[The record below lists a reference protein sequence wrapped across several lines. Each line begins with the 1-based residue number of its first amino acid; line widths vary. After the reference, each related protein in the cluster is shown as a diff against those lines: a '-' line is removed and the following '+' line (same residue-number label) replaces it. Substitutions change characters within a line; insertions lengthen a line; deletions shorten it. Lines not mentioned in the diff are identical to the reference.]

1 MLLHAFGDYT
11 IVKGSNEDIKNIVNK
26 WIEISRYFL
35 TAKMT
40 VLQTITNDYMQL
52 IRRHLESQ
60 GVIKNKENKEE
71 NKQQEENHPKE
82 NNKEENTKQE
92 EKK

>member
-1 MLLHAFGDYT
+1 
-11 IVKGSNEDIKNIVNK
+11 
-26 WIEISRYFL
+26 
-35 TAKMT
+35 MT

-60 GVIKNKENKEE
+60 GVIKNKENKENKEE
-71 NKQQEENHPKE
+71 NKQQEENPPKE
-82 NNKEENTKQE
+82 NNKQEENKQQE